1 MSKQFGRLVFAGAIM
16 SAAIVLGAGGAM
28 AQQATV
34 GLITKTDTNP
44 FFVKMRQGAEAE
56 AEKAR
61 RQAHDLRRQI

>member
-16 SAAIVLGAGGAM
+16 SAAIVLGGAAM